1 MIFAFIIPMKRIK
14 MKIKFEGQA
23 HQIDANTLIN
33 VLIHY
38 QSVISE
44 ANKMLGGGAKS
55 IELKVNAFEKG
66 SFVIDVSMVESVIKQ
81 IFSGDTV
88 GYLADLGAVVGGVYA
103 AYKTLK
109 GKPAKT
115 EEEQASIKLDVKH
128 GGKLVINQ
136 TIVNVYNQPVVR
148 EAVSKSIE
156 TADADANVEGFVV
169 DSGNERPVTFDKK
182 DFKEYI
188 YDGFDTES
196 VNIPMECTE
205 IVEAVI
211 TIIAL
216 NFEPG
221 SRWQF
226 IYNGFKI
233 QMIVKDDA
241 LMKKIDEGERFGKG
255 DAIRVKLKIVKKY
268 NPVYNAYENKS
279 YKIVEFLEHILAP
292 SQNRIF

>member
-1 MIFAFIIPMKRIK
+1 MKKAI

-44 ANKMLGGGAKS
+44 ANKVLGGGSKN

-66 SFVIDVSMVESVIKQ
+66 SFIIDVSMVESAIKQ
-81 IFSGDTV
+81 IFSKDTI

-103 AYKTLK
+103 AYKKLK

-115 EEEQASIKLDVKH
+115 KEELESIKINIYKGD
-128 GGKLVINQ
+128 KLVINQ
-136 TIVNVYNQPVVR
+136 NIVKVYNQPVVR

-169 DSGNERPVTFDKK
+169 DSGDEHPVVFDKK
-182 DFKEYI
+182 DFKKYI
-188 YDGFDTES
+188 YDDFDSEKEDTPTECIE
-196 VNIPMECTE
+196 V
-205 IVEAVI
+205 VEAI
-211 TIIAL
+211 LTIIAL

-241 LMKKIDEGERFGKG
+241 LMKKMDEGERFGKG
-255 DAIRVKLKIVKKY
+255 DAIRVKMKIVKRY
-268 NPVYNAYENKS
+268 NPIYNAYENKS

-292 SQNRIF
+292 SQKRMF

>member
-1 MIFAFIIPMKRIK
+1 MKKAI

-44 ANKMLGGGAKS
+44 ANKVLGGGSKN

-66 SFVIDVSMVESVIKQ
+66 SFIIDVSMVESAIKQ
-81 IFSGDTV
+81 IFSKDTI

-103 AYKTLK
+103 AYKKLK

-115 EEEQASIKLDVKH
+115 KEELESIKINIYKGD
-128 GGKLVINQ
+128 KLVINQ
-136 TIVNVYNQPVVR
+136 NIVKVYNQPIVR

-169 DSGNERPVTFDKK
+169 DSGNEHPVVFDKK
-182 DFKEYI
+182 DFKKYI
-188 YDGFDTES
+188 YDDFDSEKEDMPTECIE
-196 VNIPMECTE
+196 V
-205 IVEAVI
+205 VEAI
-211 TIIAL
+211 LTIIAL

-255 DAIRVKLKIVKKY
+255 DAIRVKMKIVKRY

-292 SQNRIF
+292 SQKRMF

>member
-1 MIFAFIIPMKRIK
+1 MKKAI

-44 ANKMLGGGAKS
+44 ANKVLGGGSKN

-66 SFVIDVSMVESVIKQ
+66 SFIIDVSMVESAIKQ
-81 IFSGDTV
+81 IFSKDTI

-103 AYKTLK
+103 AYKKLK

-115 EEEQASIKLDVKH
+115 KEELESIKINIYKGD
-128 GGKLVINQ
+128 KLVINQ
-136 TIVNVYNQPVVR
+136 NIVKVYNQPVVR

-169 DSGNERPVTFDKK
+169 DSGDEHPVVFDKK
-182 DFKEYI
+182 DFKKYI
-188 YDGFDTES
+188 YDDFDSEKEDMPTECIE
-196 VNIPMECTE
+196 V
-205 IVEAVI
+205 VEAI
-211 TIIAL
+211 LTIIAL

-241 LMKKIDEGERFGKG
+241 LMKKMDEGERFGKG
-255 DAIRVKLKIVKKY
+255 DAIRVKMKIVKRY
-268 NPVYNAYENKS
+268 NPIYNAYENKS

-292 SQNRIF
+292 SQKRMF

>member
-1 MIFAFIIPMKRIK
+1 

-44 ANKMLGGGAKS
+44 ANKVLGGGSKN

-66 SFVIDVSMVESVIKQ
+66 SFIIDVSMVESAIKQ
-81 IFSGDTV
+81 IFSKDTI

-103 AYKTLK
+103 AYKKLK

-115 EEEQASIKLDVKH
+115 KEELESIKINIYKGD
-128 GGKLVINQ
+128 KLVINQ
-136 TIVNVYNQPVVR
+136 NIVKVYNQPVVR

-169 DSGNERPVTFDKK
+169 DSGDEHPVVFDKK
-182 DFKEYI
+182 DFKKYI
-188 YDGFDTES
+188 YDDFDSEKEDMPTECIE
-196 VNIPMECTE
+196 V
-205 IVEAVI
+205 VEAI
-211 TIIAL
+211 LTIIAL

-255 DAIRVKLKIVKKY
+255 DAIRVKMKIVKRY

-292 SQNRIF
+292 SQKRMF

>member
-1 MIFAFIIPMKRIK
+1 

-44 ANKMLGGGAKS
+44 ANKVLGGGSKN

-66 SFVIDVSMVESVIKQ
+66 SFIIDVSMVESAIKQ
-81 IFSGDTV
+81 IFSKDTI

-103 AYKTLK
+103 AYKKLK

-115 EEEQASIKLDVKH
+115 KEELESIKINIYKGD
-128 GGKLVINQ
+128 KLVINQ
-136 TIVNVYNQPVVR
+136 NIVKVYNQPVVR

-169 DSGNERPVTFDKK
+169 DSGDEHPVVFDKK
-182 DFKEYI
+182 DFKKYI
-188 YDGFDTES
+188 YDDFDSEKEDMPTECIE
-196 VNIPMECTE
+196 V
-205 IVEAVI
+205 VEAI
-211 TIIAL
+211 LTIIAL

-241 LMKKIDEGERFGKG
+241 MMKKIDEGERFGKG
-255 DAIRVKLKIVKKY
+255 DAIRVKMKIVKRY
-268 NPVYNAYENKS
+268 NPVYNAYENES

-292 SQNRIF
+292 SQKRMF

>member
-1 MIFAFIIPMKRIK
+1 MKKAI

-44 ANKMLGGGAKS
+44 ANKVLGGGSKN

-66 SFVIDVSMVESVIKQ
+66 SFIIDVSMVESAIKQ
-81 IFSGDTV
+81 IFSKDTI

-103 AYKTLK
+103 AYKKLK

-115 EEEQASIKLDVKH
+115 KEELESIKINIYKGD
-128 GGKLVINQ
+128 KLVINQ
-136 TIVNVYNQPVVR
+136 NIVKVYNQPVVR

-169 DSGNERPVTFDKK
+169 DSGDEHPVVFDKK
-182 DFKEYI
+182 DFKKYI
-188 YDGFDTES
+188 YDDFDSEKEDMPTECIE
-196 VNIPMECTE
+196 V
-205 IVEAVI
+205 VEAI
-211 TIIAL
+211 LTIIAL

-255 DAIRVKLKIVKKY
+255 DAIRVKMKIVKRY

-292 SQNRIF
+292 SQKRMF

>member
-1 MIFAFIIPMKRIK
+1 MKKAI

-44 ANKMLGGGAKS
+44 ANKVLGGGSKN

-66 SFVIDVSMVESVIKQ
+66 SFIIDVSMVESAIKQ
-81 IFSGDTV
+81 IFSKDTI

-103 AYKTLK
+103 AYKKLK

-115 EEEQASIKLDVKH
+115 KEELESIKINIYKGD
-128 GGKLVINQ
+128 KLVINQ
-136 TIVNVYNQPVVR
+136 NIVKVYNQPVVR

-169 DSGNERPVTFDKK
+169 DSGDEHPVVFDKK
-182 DFKEYI
+182 DFKKYI
-188 YDGFDTES
+188 YDDFDSEKEDMPTECIE
-196 VNIPMECTE
+196 V
-205 IVEAVI
+205 VEAI
-211 TIIAL
+211 LTIIAL

-255 DAIRVKLKIVKKY
+255 DAIRVKMKIVKRY
-268 NPVYNAYENKS
+268 NPIYNAYENKS
-279 YKIVEFLEHILAP
+279 YKVVEFLEHILAP
-292 SQNRIF
+292 SQKRMF

>member
-1 MIFAFIIPMKRIK
+1 

-44 ANKMLGGGAKS
+44 ANKVLGGGSKN

-66 SFVIDVSMVESVIKQ
+66 SFIIDVSMVESAIKQ
-81 IFSGDTV
+81 IFSKDTI

-103 AYKTLK
+103 AYKKLK

-115 EEEQASIKLDVKH
+115 KEELESIKINIYKGD
-128 GGKLVINQ
+128 KLVINQ
-136 TIVNVYNQPVVR
+136 NIVKVYNQPVVR

-169 DSGNERPVTFDKK
+169 NSGDEHPVVFDKK
-182 DFKEYI
+182 DFKKYI
-188 YDGFDTES
+188 YDDFDSEKEDMPTECIE
-196 VNIPMECTE
+196 V
-205 IVEAVI
+205 VEAI
-211 TIIAL
+211 LTIIAL

-241 LMKKIDEGERFGKG
+241 MMKKIDEGERFGKG
-255 DAIRVKLKIVKKY
+255 DAIRVKMKIVKRY

-292 SQNRIF
+292 SQKRMF

>member
-1 MIFAFIIPMKRIK
+1 

-44 ANKMLGGGAKS
+44 ANKVLGGGSKN

-66 SFVIDVSMVESVIKQ
+66 SFIIDVSMVESAIKQ
-81 IFSGDTV
+81 IFSKDTI

-103 AYKTLK
+103 AYKKLK

-115 EEEQASIKLDVKH
+115 KEELESIKINIYKGD
-128 GGKLVINQ
+128 KLVINQ
-136 TIVNVYNQPVVR
+136 NIVKVYNQPVVR

-169 DSGNERPVTFDKK
+169 DSGNEHPVVFDKK
-182 DFKEYI
+182 DFKKYI
-188 YDGFDTES
+188 YDDFDSEKEDMPTECIE
-196 VNIPMECTE
+196 V
-205 IVEAVI
+205 VEAI
-211 TIIAL
+211 LTIIAL

-255 DAIRVKLKIVKKY
+255 DAIRVKMKIVKRY
-268 NPVYNAYENKS
+268 NPIYNAYENKS

-292 SQNRIF
+292 SQKRMF